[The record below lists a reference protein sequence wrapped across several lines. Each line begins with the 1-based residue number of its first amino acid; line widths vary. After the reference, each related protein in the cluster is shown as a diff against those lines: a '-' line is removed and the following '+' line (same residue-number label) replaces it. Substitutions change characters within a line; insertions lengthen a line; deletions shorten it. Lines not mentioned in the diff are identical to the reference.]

1 MRFHYYCACTSASSI
16 QVVLAVVR
24 ILQYSSQ
31 AMPSIDR
38 IMKAASAKKGG
49 GPCSRV
55 LMFQLREEMVWSAH
69 NRPYM
74 VQDLLTGRCW
84 PAPDRQPPVEIS
96 EKPGG
101 KTPVK
106 LPKEAVD
113 LVWAFVGP
121 MPPQVDLSAWRC
133 WPAPDRQPPV
143 EISEK
148 PGGKIPVK
156 LPKEAVDLVWAFV
169 GPMPPQVDLSA
180 FFCTFVASTTN
191 INSQPPPT
199 NQPTMPK
206 KQPRISPPAGVITA
220 AMQEIRVVKPQMK
233 APPPP
238 APKAKEK
245 APQAPPAQAK
255 APIAPKIPSPPA
267 EATEAAQAESV
278 GAHIHCPF
286 CRITWP
292 ISRLLDN
299 GRLTVWYRYTEDKDV
314 YAFSAEA
321 PGCRHCGT
329 RMQPGWWRLPVDKRC
344 GGTDFPKC
352 QAVHA
357 KWNAKAWQWQNILQS
372 STKNHTQGPKIA
384 APNPQEPPPKM
395 PNIDPFA
402 WLQALNQNKT
412 VIALQAEPGIR
423 ASTERAWEVQANKQ
437 ATIESMRQAVRSLP
451 WPSINAVSAST
462 SKTMSLANGENVT
475 MTGLTENALM
485 GLSNA
490 EQEMRRG
497 AAERVYNSIGRVIN
511 IESSTRDTIEQL
523 QASILEAQDTQ
534 HRKTTNHP
542 PPTNQ
547 PRCPPP
553 FPPPRATPHFLI
565 AYRDFQAYRYMPL
578 PLPSTCQPKPVYAE
592 VVTLERFNKALKR
605 TRDAIP
611 VGFWQK
617 FHDNMTSHSQKERT
631 CVLIRCIKRAWP
643 QYDTGASPLKTFS
656 YFGAVKAHAGI
667 PGAKIYDSGGQLYA
681 DPGNWVYKQVL
692 RKVWPGC
699 LPEMGNEK
707 TLGDVMEAFLGFCW
721 FMSHPDNTQRHTC
734 HWQLQ
739 ISNDLHEVIAYVSD
753 HWDDKQLMGCW

>member
-1 MRFHYYCACTSASSI
+1 
-16 QVVLAVVR
+16 
-24 ILQYSSQ
+24 
-31 AMPSIDR
+31 MPSIDQ
-38 IMKAASAKKGG
+38 IMKAVSAEKGG
-49 GPCSRV
+49 GTCGRV
-55 LMFQLREEMVWSAH
+55 LMFELREEQVWSACNH
-69 NRPYM
+69 HPYV
-74 VQDLLTGRCW
+74 VQDLKTGRCT
-84 PAPDRQPPVEIS
+84 PASDWQPPVEIS

-121 MPPQVDLSAWRC
+121 TPPR
-133 WPAPDRQPPV
+133 
-143 EISEK
+143 
-148 PGGKIPVK
+148 
-156 LPKEAVDLVWAFV
+156 
-169 GPMPPQVDLSA
+169 VDLSA

-191 INSQPPPT
+191 SNSQPPPT
-199 NQPTMPK
+199 IQPTMPK
-206 KQPRISPPAGVITA
+206 KQPRISPPVGVITA
-220 AMQEIRVVKPQMK
+220 AMREIPVVKPKMK

-245 APQAPPAQAK
+245 ALQAPPAQAK
-255 APIAPKIPSPPA
+255 APIVPKIPSPPA
-267 EATEAAQAESV
+267 EATEATQAESV

-329 RMQPGWWRLPVDKRC
+329 RMQPGWWRLPVDERC

-357 KWNAKAWQWQNILQS
+357 KWNAKAWQWQNIL
-372 STKNHTQGPKIA
+372 STFLLEH
-384 APNPQEPPPKM
+384 
-395 PNIDPFA
+395 IDPFA

-423 ASTERAWEVQANKQ
+423 ASTEHAWEVPANKQ

-451 WPSINAVSAST
+451 WPRINAVSAST
-462 SKTMSLANGENVT
+462 SMTMSLPNGEHVT

-497 AAERVYNSIGRVIN
+497 AAERVYNNIGRVIN

-547 PRCPPP
+547 PRRPPA

-565 AYRDFQAYRYMPL
+565 AYRDFQAYRHMPL

-592 VVTLERFNKALKR
+592 VVTLDRFNKALER
-605 TRDAIP
+605 IRSTIT

-617 FHDNMTSHSQKERT
+617 FHDNMTSHGQKERT
-631 CVLIRCIKRAWP
+631 HVLIRCIKRAWP
-643 QYDTGASPLKTFS
+643 EYNSSASPLKTFS

-667 PGAKIYDSGGQLYA
+667 PGSKMYDSSGQLYA
-681 DPGNWVYKQVL
+681 DPGNWVYSQVL
-692 RKVWPGC
+692 RQVWPGC
-699 LPEMGNEK
+699 LPWMSNEG
-707 TLGDVMEAFLGFCW
+707 TLGDVLEAFLGFCW
-721 FMSHPDNTQRHTC
+721 FMNHPDNTQRHTC

-739 ISNDLHEVIAYVSD
+739 ISNDLHEVIAYVGD
-753 HWDDKQLMGCW
+753 HWNDNKHLMGCW